1 MSNEATSVPSP
12 GAPSRRSLLG
22 WLAGGVASGMAWLSA
37 GGLLRARS
45 AAAGPLGG
53 APLPEVPGSD
63 IVRMQAELQ
72 AALSRPLSTR
82 RWAMVIDP
90 RRCTGCNTCTVSC
103 RAENVTGPEGSYRRV
118 AEAVAGPY
126 PEVTRVFMPSNCVQC
141 DDPPCQRAVPA
152 GMILKRP
159 DGIVEFDYTK
169 LTGTYAQKA
178 AEACPYRA
186 VHVDEGQ
193 LFTSGTPA
201 VQAYEKRGFVEYQ
214 RAWNRTTGSLPKGA
228 ARKCHFCL
236 HRLEAGM
243 LPACV
248 ASCMCAAMAFGDASD
263 PKSLVS
269 EQLDRNRTIRIHEE
283 LGIEPRVHYVEEK
296 LEQQVRQYSCS
307 SCH

>member
-1 MSNEATSVPSP
+1 MKLDEETTTTSA
-12 GAPSRRSLLG
+12 GQTRRGLLG
-22 WLAGGVASGMAWLSA
+22 WLAGGVASGMALLSA
-37 GGLLRARS
+37 GSLFRS
-45 AAAGPLGG
+45 REIVAAPPGTP
-53 APLPEVPGSD
+53 PLPAVPGSD
-63 IVRMQAELQ
+63 IVRMQADLQ
-72 AALSRPLSTR
+72 AALSRPLPTR
-82 RWAMVIDP
+82 RWAMVVDP

-118 AEAVAGPY
+118 AEAVAGQY

-186 VHVDEGQ
+186 VHVDQGQ

-201 VQAYEKRGFVEYQ
+201 VQAYEKRSFVEYQ
-214 RAWNRTTGSLPKGA
+214 REWNRTTGSLPKGA

-236 HRLEAGM
+236 HRLDAGM

-248 ASCMCAAMAFGDASD
+248 ASCMCSAMAFGDASD
-263 PKSLVS
+263 PKSFVS
-269 EQLDRNRTIRIHEE
+269 ELLDKSRTIRIHEE